1 MEKRIGSIFIAIE
14 NRQSAPRVNELLGQF
29 PDLIIARQGIN
40 LEEDQLHIIS
50 VVVRGSINQIN
61 SLTGRLG
68 RIPQLEVKNINLA
81 ENQKKNP
88 I

>member
-50 VVVRGSINQIN
+50 VVVRGSIDQIN

-68 RIPQLEVKNINLA
+68 RIPQVEVKNITLA
-81 ENQKKNP
+81 ENQKTNL